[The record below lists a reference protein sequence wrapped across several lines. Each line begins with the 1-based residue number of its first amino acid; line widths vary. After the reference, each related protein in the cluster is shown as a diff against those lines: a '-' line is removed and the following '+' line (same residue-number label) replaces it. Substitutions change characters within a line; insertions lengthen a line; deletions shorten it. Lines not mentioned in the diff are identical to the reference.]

1 MKKNLFYYLFAVICT
16 IGLFTSCS
24 DDDEKVV
31 NPIPQTTFNSENGLQ
46 LTYNGAP
53 LLGKKVTFTPD
64 ATEATKATLRLE
76 GEFDLTGILKG
87 QRSNMT
93 SPTGPGVFPG
103 SPVTTLSVDLS
114 INGNQCT
121 FPVFQ
126 RQSIAHFLM
135 QVK

>member
-53 LLGKKVTFTPD
+53 LLGK
-64 ATEATKATLRLE
+64 
-76 GEFDLTGILKG
+76 
-87 QRSNMT
+87 
-93 SPTGPGVFPG
+93 
-103 SPVTTLSVDLS
+103 
-114 INGNQCT
+114 
-121 FPVFQ
+121 
-126 RQSIAHFLM
+126 
-135 QVK
+135 